1 MEEIQNYI
9 MSVSIYKKRLSNLRW
24 DVDQVADS

>member
-9 MSVSIYKKRLSNLRW
+9 MSVSIYKKCLSNLRW